1 MSDWMAQMVAK
12 LARTTGGA
20 AFSARL
26 LWLQAGKIGAGFRQ
40 SDAKMLLVLRLGT
53 EEQKN

>member
-1 MSDWMAQMVAK
+1 MAQMVAK

-26 LWLQAGKIGAGFRQ
+26 LWQQAGKIGAGFRQ